1 MRKINILVTLDKNY
15 LYPLKIM
22 LVSLF
27 LNNDKETFDIYVMN
41 ESLTEKDFKELHKL
55 SNKIKSRVINLK
67 VKSTDFEN
75 APTLLHYTKAMYFRL
90 LAHLYLPKSL
100 ERIIYIDP
108 DILVLNRVR
117 GLYEIKL
124 NKNYYG
130 AAYHKL
136 FSSKTLNKIRL
147 YPHKIINYFNSG
159 VLLMNLRELRRNVS
173 EDLVFNF
180 VRDNREKLIMPDQD
194 VLNSLFAKKIL
205 LIDEMLY
212 NYDARHYNVYKVL
225 SNGNFGIKEVVN
237 KTVFLHFCG
246 KQKPWLDNY
255 HGKFNQLYQHYVKQ
269 YNTLI

>member
-1 MRKINILVTLDKNY
+1 MSKINILVTLDKNY

-27 LNNDKETFDIYVMN
+27 INNSKDIFDIYVMN
-41 ESLTEKDFKELHKL
+41 ESLTNNDFKEISKL
-55 SNKIKSRVINLK
+55 SKKFKSKVINLK
-67 VKSTDFEN
+67 VKSADFQN
-75 APTLLHYTKAMYFRL
+75 APVLLHYTKAMYFRL
-90 LAHLYLPKSL
+90 LAHHYLPKSL
-100 ERIIYIDP
+100 DKIIYLDP
-108 DILVLNRVR
+108 DILVLNSVKD
-117 GLYEIKL
+117 LYELKL
-124 NKNYYG
+124 GKYYYG

-147 YPHKIINYFNSG
+147 YPHKIVNYFNSG
-159 VLLMNLRELRRNVS
+159 VLLINLKALRTNVS

-194 VLNSLFAKKIL
+194 VLNSLFAKKIR

-225 SNGNFGIKEVVN
+225 SNGKFGIKEVVN

-246 KQKPWLDNY
+246 KQKPWFDDY

-269 YNTLI
+269 YNALI